1 MSFVYPPQSSQINQL
16 AQASLSND
24 AILVDSGAAK
34 PCFNKAKSFEGRTLA
49 PATSKLIDAGQH
61 PIENQGEGTA
71 RVLKRTDPP
80 ASALRFI
87 EQEGAVYTPG
97 LSRSIFSEGVHQKSG
112 GSVLRQG
119 EVLWMV
125 MHFKN
130 GEVRVFEGAN
140 TSWLVWPDGSSVKLR
155 N

>member
-1 MSFVYPPQSSQINQL
+1 MY
-16 AQASLSND
+16 
-24 AILVDSGAAK
+24 
-34 PCFNKAKSFEGRTLA
+34 TL
-49 PATSKLIDAGQH
+49 
-61 PIENQGEGTA
+61 
-71 RVLKRTDPP
+71 
-80 ASALRFI
+80 
-87 EQEGAVYTPG
+87 G

-119 EVLWMV
+119 DVLWTV

-155 N
+155 KDPADGILDYIEPETATSYD